1 MSDMGLNASI
11 YEQLRV
17 YADRIDCDLIKLQ
30 SSDKKAADAARKD
43 LVELLRE
50 IGTTRT
56 DKPAPRLVALVLREE
71 LPGKFGNFE
80 RIFQN
85 LAEVVEKNRAEK
97 DDFKRLDDIAS
108 AIDKECLNAS
118 ARMQGRA

>member
-30 SSDKKAADAARKD
+30 SSDKKAADAAKKD

-85 LAEVVEKNRAEK
+85 LAEVVEKNSAEK

>member
-85 LAEVVEKNRAEK
+85 LAEVVEKNSAEK